1 MSSLTIGFV
10 GQLNQRIDMDS
21 YNFLTFHRDEARHE
35 FYRNKSMGDPF
46 FDPRT
51 KTWIVTDPSDC
62 RQLISSGK
70 LQPATYAEDYRLL
83 SQRFNINFS
92 ALVFAFSYIPLC
104 QHGDRHARSRR
115 MASEFL
121 AARRTVVAERIPEVT
136 ARHLSAFKR
145 AGNLEVMSDAI
156 EPMILEYICLIAG
169 IEVEAVH
176 ECRHASL
183 IFDRSSG
190 LNKRQAM
197 ETEIA
202 ALKKAIV
209 LHLGEGAPEDEVGL
223 RLAYVIL
230 GMDPLKGMLGESLHA
245 IFESNA
251 GRKLTEIRFPK
262 LPTETGVPFIERIV
276 VIPFGFK
283 DVAFK
288 PGDRVRIFLQ
298 SFAAE
303 PSDLSRSSFFG
314 AGRHT
319 CLGRSLSIE
328 IWNGV
333 TSFLSEIPL
342 RASVLSYAPRTSDY
356 VFTCPEE
363 LVVEVRA

>member
-1 MSSLTIGFV
+1 
-10 GQLNQRIDMDS
+10 MDS
-21 YNFLTFHRDEARHE
+21 FNFLTFHRDEARHA
-35 FYRNKSMGDPF
+35 FYRTRRTGDPF

-62 RQLISSGK
+62 RQLIGSEK
-70 LQPATYAEDYRLL
+70 LQPAVYAEDYKRL
-83 SQRFNINFS
+83 SERFNIDFS
-92 ALVFAFSYIPLC
+92 ALISAFSYIPLC
-104 QHGDRHARSRR
+104 HHGDRHARSRR

-121 AARRTVVAERIPEVT
+121 AARRNVVAEHIPELT

-145 AGNLEVMSDAI
+145 AGKFEVMSDAI
-156 EPMILEYICLIAG
+156 EPMISEYICLIAG
-169 IEVEAVH
+169 IEVGSIH
-176 ECRHASL
+176 DCRHASL

-197 ETEIA
+197 DTEIA
-202 ALKKAIV
+202 SLRKVIV
-209 LHLGEGAPEDEVGL
+209 SQLGEGATEDEVGL

-230 GMDPLKGMLGESLHA
+230 GMDPLKGMLGESLHK
-245 IFESNA
+245 ILESN
-251 GRKLTEIRFPK
+251 GDRKLTEISFPR
-262 LPTETGVPFIERIV
+262 LPPETGVPFIERLV
-276 VIPFGFK
+276 VIPFCFK
-283 DVAFK
+283 SIAFN

-303 PSDLSRSSFFG
+303 LSDLSRSNFFG
-314 AGRHT
+314 AGAHT
-319 CLGRSLSIE
+319 CLGRPLAIE

-356 VFTCPEE
+356 VFTCPDE